1 MKKKNTNR
9 IGLDTKQSAKVAA
22 GLNSLLADFHIYYQ
36 NLRGLHWNIRGKHFF
51 ELHVK
56 FEELYNDALLKIDL
70 VAERILTLGNTPLH
84 SFSDYLKASTVK
96 EKKNVMDAKQAVGLV
111 LDNLK
116 IIVALERS
124 ILPEAVKLGD
134 EGTISMLTDFIT
146 EQEKTI
152 WMYAS
157 WMD

>member
-70 VAERILTLGNTPLH
+70 VAERILT
-84 SFSDYLKASTVK
+84 ASTVK